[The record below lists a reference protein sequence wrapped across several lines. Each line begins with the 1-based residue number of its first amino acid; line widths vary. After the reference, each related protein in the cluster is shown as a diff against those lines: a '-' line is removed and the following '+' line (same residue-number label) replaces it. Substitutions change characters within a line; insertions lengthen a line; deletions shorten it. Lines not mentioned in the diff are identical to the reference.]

1 MWHLINTSDGTQ
13 HHHKITA
20 LCSDLERA
28 IVCAGNTLPS
38 AQQRLNCNTTTASS
52 VLAHREC
59 RRCSDKCFNTE
70 SCGDKEASG
79 EWGWRVHVFFH
90 SPEQHPENSL
100 GRNPRVPW
108 REYCSHITFPL
119 FSRSLCAQPTLPS
132 RTCRVHF
139 RL

>member
-13 HHHKITA
+13 HHHKVTE
-20 LCSDLERA
+20 LRFDPEST
-28 IVCAGNTLPS
+28 IVCAGNTLPT
-38 AQQRLNCNTTTASS
+38 AQQRLNYNTTTASS
-52 VLAHREC
+52 VLAQREW
-59 RRCSDKCFNTE
+59 RRCSDKGFNTE
-70 SCGDKEASG
+70 SRGDKEASG

-100 GRNPRVPW
+100 GRDPW